1 MIEIMKIQNKIS
13 GKLIINISVIVMFVI
28 MSSCH
33 NKKDSKKDSLTIKS
47 KVSLVNS
54 IMKPIDDFIL
64 QKMEENKVIGLGAA
78 IIVDKELVWSK
89 GFGYANK
96 EKQIPFS
103 SNTVMCIA
111 SISKTFTGV
120 AIMKALEE
128 ELVSLDE
135 DINTYLPF
143 KVINPNF
150 PNEKITLRHLA
161 THTSGLTDDYDIY
174 DKTYNYSNKESE
186 ALGVF
191 LKSYF
196 TPKGKNYSKKNF
208 LNKKPGTYRDY
219 SNIAAGLAGYIIELQ
234 TGKSLNEY
242 GSNKIFEP
250 LKMKNTS
257 WSLSET
263 DLNNHSIQYEK
274 EKDSI
279 KIIPL
284 YSLTTYPDGGV
295 RTSVS
300 DLSKFFISLLN
311 EGKYKDTRILKKEIA
326 REMLRFQFIESNK
339 PENINLK
346 EPNKNSGIFWAT
358 KRDVTLIG
366 HGGSDFGVSTDMFC
380 DTNKEVGIIIFS
392 NTGEADTYDIF
403 NELWKYGKMIRKAT
417 N

>member
-1 MIEIMKIQNKIS
+1 MNIQSIVLRKVIYGIVIIM
-13 GKLIINISVIVMFVI
+13 LVL
-28 MSSCH
+28 MSSCDNKND
-33 NKKDSKKDSLTIKS
+33 NKKEESSNAS
-47 KVSLVNS
+47 KVSLVDS
-54 IMKPIDDFIL
+54 IMKPIDNFIL
-64 QKMEENKVIGLGAA
+64 QKMDENKVIGLGAA
-78 IIVDKELVWSK
+78 IIVDKELVWLK
-89 GFGYANK
+89 GFGYSNK
-96 EKQIPFS
+96 EKQIPFT

-111 SISKTFTGV
+111 SISKTFTG
-120 AIMKALEE
+120 ATIMKAVEE
-128 ELVSLDE
+128 GLVSLDE

-143 KVINPNF
+143 KVVNPNF

-161 THTSGLTDDYDIY
+161 THTSSLTDDYDVY
-174 DKTYNYSNKESE
+174 DKTYNFSNKESE
-186 ALGVF
+186 ALGDF

-196 TPKGKNYSKKNF
+196 TPKGKNFSKKNF
-208 LNKKPGTYRDY
+208 LDKKPGTYRDY
-219 SNIAAGLAGYIIELQ
+219 SNIAAGLAGYIIEVQ

-250 LKMKNTS
+250 LKMNNTS

-300 DLSKFFISLLN
+300 DLSKFFMALLN
-311 EGKYKDTRILKKEIA
+311 EGKYKETRILKQEIA
-326 REMLRFQFIESNK
+326 KEMLRFQFTESNK

-358 KRDVTLIG
+358 KRDVTLMG
-366 HGGSDFGVSTDMFC
+366 HGGSDYGISTDMFC
-380 DTNKEVGIIIFS
+380 DINKDVGVIVFS
-392 NTGEADTYDIF
+392 NTGEADTYDIY
-403 NELWKYGKMIRKAT
+403 NELWKYGKQIRKAV